1 MPMIS
6 SIDSETNRPEEEKSK
21 TALQRFQKVLA
32 EQKRKLKLYTTRSW
46 SLVEEKVKNCSGT
59 WLNLPM
65 ISYSL

>member
-1 MPMIS
+1 MIS

-46 SLVEEKVKNCSGT
+46 SLVEEKVKNCSST
-59 WLNLPM
+59 
-65 ISYSL
+65 